1 MKQSHNEFDDRFITT
16 NQDYGS
22 FYFGRLQHN
31 QIDPNKIE
39 YELSINNQV
48 RNERRQLPS
57 IAYDIM
63 FDKHDSFKIV
73 SHPKKIYQPII
84 SRRQLKY
91 IKSKNQTNEERQIII
106 KNILESYTTFIKC
119 IYQNKPQENFQISNS
134 VLELIANELFLLNP
148 EISIDELVEYMIA
161 ITVPHEYLGMP
172 SIDPNQPY
180 PGTEN
185 ECARTPRLQHILEHF
200 QKAKKM
206 VADSKQQFDSK
217 AISSQSMLGFK
228 YIYNPFVNARPFR
241 QS

>member
-63 FDKHDSFKIV
+63 FD
-73 SHPKKIYQPII
+73 
-84 SRRQLKY
+84 
-91 IKSKNQTNEERQIII
+91 
-106 KNILESYTTFIKC
+106 
-119 IYQNKPQENFQISNS
+119 
-134 VLELIANELFLLNP
+134 P

>member
-31 QIDPNKIE
+31 QTDPNKIE

-63 FDKHDSFKIV
+63 FD
-73 SHPKKIYQPII
+73 
-84 SRRQLKY
+84 
-91 IKSKNQTNEERQIII
+91 
-106 KNILESYTTFIKC
+106 
-119 IYQNKPQENFQISNS
+119 
-134 VLELIANELFLLNP
+134 P

>member
-73 SHPKKIYQPII
+73 SHQKKIYRPVI

-119 IYQNKPQENFQISNS
+119 IYQNKPQE
-134 VLELIANELFLLNP
+134 NP

>member
-63 FDKHDSFKIV
+63 FDKHDSF
-73 SHPKKIYQPII
+73 
-84 SRRQLKY
+84 
-91 IKSKNQTNEERQIII
+91 N
-106 KNILESYTTFIKC
+106 
-119 IYQNKPQENFQISNS
+119 